1 MSEIQKELFEVV
13 EVIPEVEELPVVA
26 SGKAVRQFFPL
37 PALPEGDSVPLAQYA
52 ERAYLEYAVS
62 VVKGR
67 ALPDV
72 CDGQKPVQRRIL
84 YAMREMGLTREQML
98 AGLAA
103 GYDKQIAVP
112 PPPGP

>member
-1 MSEIQKELFEVV
+1 MSNDPGQYVGDLDLGVVEAEVETEVV
-13 EVIPEVEELPVVA
+13 AVATGGNGGGRSFTALP
-26 SGKAVRQFFPL
+26 P
-37 PALPEGDSVPLAQYA
+37 PPEGDAVPLAQYA

-84 YAMREMGLTREQML
+84 YAMREMGLVANSRHV
-98 AGLAA
+98 
-103 GYDKQIAVP
+103 KS
-112 PPPGP
+112 